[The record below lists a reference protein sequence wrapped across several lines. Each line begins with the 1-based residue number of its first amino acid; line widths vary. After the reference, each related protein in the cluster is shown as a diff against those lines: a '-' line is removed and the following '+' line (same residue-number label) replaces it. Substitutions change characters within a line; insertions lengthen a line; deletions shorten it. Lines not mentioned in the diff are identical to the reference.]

1 MAGPSKRLRRKTTV
15 SQKDLGVPLAVTLE
29 YWVNFL
35 IIDGLT
41 MHFWSTTSQEPNWS
55 RAKHLRIVNKQ
66 CRQVW
71 DTGVQVK
78 LNVLYGVP
86 SDNAKLWKY
95 DAFMV
100 CAPWDRM
107 RHQRKCLAYIDKNDV
122 MTSMITMSWQA
133 FIEMKPV
140 LESPFVIVPC
150 ELLQHRFSTIT
161 KSNHGPYK
169 GMFQGMKRLHLVCS
183 NGPTTVQF
191 DDLVSNSFAQ
201 NTVCHLGRRPI
212 PAEVWT
218 VSR

>member
-1 MAGPSKRLRRKTTV
+1 MAGPSKRLRRQTTV
-15 SQKDLGVPLAVTLE
+15 LQKDLGVALAVTLE
-29 YWVNFL
+29 YLVNFL
-35 IIDGLT
+35 ITDRLS
-41 MHFWSTTSQEPNWS
+41 MHLCEEPNWF

-71 DTGVQVK
+71 DKGVQVK
-78 LNVLYGVP
+78 LTVLYGNK
-86 SDNAKLWKY
+86 SDTAKLWKY

-122 MTSMITMSWQA
+122 RISRITMSWQA

-169 GMFQGMKRLHLVCS
+169 GKFEGLKGHKLICN
-183 NGPTTVQF
+183 NGPTTVHF
-191 DDLVSNSFAQ
+191 DGLF
-201 NTVCHLGRRPI
+201 GRNPVGLFGRLPT